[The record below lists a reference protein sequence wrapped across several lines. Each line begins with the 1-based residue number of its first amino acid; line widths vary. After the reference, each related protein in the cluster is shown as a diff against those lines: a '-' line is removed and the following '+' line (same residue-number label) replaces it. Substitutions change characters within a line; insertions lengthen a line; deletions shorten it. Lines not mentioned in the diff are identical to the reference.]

1 MSEQQIAIMVILGS
15 RTVKA
20 YSWLN
25 SDQEQR
31 ARYSKYSIV
40 FASLNQIDS

>member
-1 MSEQQIAIMVILGS
+1 MSEQQIAMVILSS

-31 ARYSKYSIV
+31 ARYSKNSIV